1 MIGRTHF
8 PQRVVIREV
17 GPREGFQAFSK
28 VLPADKK
35 IDLIYSLVQAGLR
48 EIEVTSFVRSDKVP
62 QLADA
67 ADVVGRLPSVPNVK
81 FTALYLNRKGF
92 ERAEENGR
100 LSNLGWLYTSPSQS
114 FLRANSNTSIDEAL
128 RDVAGWC
135 SLFRAHKKKVYG
147 LMVSTAFG
155 CAYEG
160 QVAPQAVVELVSR
173 YIDTLARDGEAL
185 SEVCLADTTGM
196 ANPLSLERTISAIR
210 GLGIPVSLHLHDTRG
225 LGLTNSYVALQL
237 GVTTFET
244 SIGGIGGCPFTPG
257 AAGNVATED
266 LVYLCESL
274 GIETGLDLAGLC
286 AAAKLAERIM
296 GLPLPGRVYKTTSV

>member
-1 MIGRTHF
+1 M
-8 PQRVVIREV
+8 VVIREV
-17 GPREGFQAFSK
+17 GPREGFQAFPK
-28 VLPADKK
+28 VVATDKK
-35 IDLIYSLVQAGLR
+35 LDLIHALINAGLKDL
-48 EIEVTSFVRSDKVP
+48 EVTSFVRADKVP

-67 ADVVGRLPSVPNVK
+67 SDVARQVPRAAGVR
-81 FTALYLNRKGF
+81 FTALYLNKKGF
-92 ERAEENGR
+92 ERAEEVGT
-100 LSNLGWLYTSPSQS
+100 LSNVGWLYTSPSQS
-114 FLRANSNTSIDEAL
+114 FLRANSNSSVEESL
-128 RDVAGWC
+128 RDVASWC
-135 SLFRAHKKKVYG
+135 ALFRSHGKKVYG

-160 QVAPQAVVELVSR
+160 QIAPQYVVELVSR
-173 YIDTLARDGEAL
+173 YIDALAREGESL
-185 SEVCLADTTGM
+185 SEICLADTVGV
-196 ANPLSLERTISAIR
+196 ANPLSLERCISAIR

-274 GIETGLDLAGLC
+274 GVATGLDLAGLC
-286 AAAKLAERIM
+286 AAAKLAESIL
-296 GLPLPGRVYKTTSV
+296 GGVLPGRVYRTITV

>member
-1 MIGRTHF
+1 MVRTLF

-17 GPREGFQAFSK
+17 GPREGFQAFPK
-28 VLPADKK
+28 VVATDRKV
-35 IDLIYSLVQAGLR
+35 DLIHALVQAGLR
-48 EIEVTSFVRSDKVP
+48 DVEVTSFVRPDKVP

-67 ADVVGRLPSVPNVK
+67 EELVVRLPSNSQVR
-81 FTALYLNRKGF
+81 FTALYLNKRGF
-92 ERAEENGR
+92 ERAEAAAT
-100 LSNLGWLYTSPSQS
+100 LSNQGWLYTSPSQS
-114 FLRANSNTSIDEAL
+114 FLRANSNTTIEESL
-128 RDVAGWC
+128 RDVTSWC
-135 SLFRAHKKKVYG
+135 SLFRAHKKRVYG

-160 QVAPQAVVELVSR
+160 AISPHVVVDLISQYLDALRREGELPAE
-173 YIDTLARDGEAL
+173 I
-185 SEVCLADTTGM
+185 CLADTVGM
-196 ANPLSLERTISAIR
+196 ADPLSLERCISAVR

-266 LVYLCESL
+266 LVYLCRSL
-274 GIETGLDLAGLC
+274 GIETGLDLEGLC
-286 AAAKLAERIM
+286 AAAKLAELIM
-296 GLPLPGRVYKTTSV
+296 GVPLPGRVYKAMGR